1 MSDLDAFWTSQEGV
15 KKTLTQLQRYEAAK
29 SPESILRF
37 IRLGGGTA
45 MGTTLEKYARFHFKK
60 LSPRKKGKEQTGYD
74 HLFGETHVEQK
85 SSGFWAGEDFK
96 WQHVETKHKWNILL
110 LCGIGYTEVNFWGM
124 DRATYNR
131 LISDG
136 KITNQGNKA
145 GDSSEGN
152 WFFYSDVKDSLKP
165 IRTDEELANFV
176 ASASPA
182 AH

>member
-1 MSDLDAFWTSQEGV
+1 MSDLEAFWTSLEGA
-15 KKTLTQLQRYEAAK
+15 KKTLTQLQRYEAAG

-45 MGTTLEKYARFHFKK
+45 MGTTLEKYARFRFKGLAK
-60 LSPRKKGKEQTGYD
+60 RASGAEQTGYD
-74 HLFGETHVEQK
+74 HLFGTVCVEQK
-85 SSGFWAGEDFK
+85 SSGHWGADDFK
-96 WQHVETKHKWNILL
+96 WQHVETKHKWKVLL
-110 LCGIGYTEVNFWGM
+110 LCGIGYKEVKFWGM

-152 WFFYSDVKDSLKP
+152 WFSYSVVKDSLKP
-165 IRTDEELANFV
+165 IVTDEDLAAFMSA
-176 ASASPA
+176 ASSA

>member
-1 MSDLDAFWTSQEGV
+1 MGDLEAFWTSIEGT
-15 KKTLTQLQRYEAAK
+15 KKALTQLQRYEAAG
-29 SPESILRF
+29 SPETILRF

-45 MGTTLEKYARFHFKK
+45 MGPTLEKYARFRFKGLAK
-60 LSPRKKGKEQTGYD
+60 RASGAEQTGYD
-74 HLFGETHVEQK
+74 HLFGIVCVEQK
-85 SSGFWAGEDFK
+85 SSGHWGADDFK
-96 WQHVETKHKWNILL
+96 WQHVETKHKWKVLL
-110 LCGIGYTEVNFWGM
+110 LCGIGYKEVKFWGM

-152 WFFYSDVKDSLKP
+152 WFFYSDVKDALTP
-165 IRTDEELANFV
+165 IRTDEELAKFA